1 MGEGCCGEFRAS
13 PTCSLRLHTPLRV
26 LCTTTVIP
34 AKAGIQRGRATA
46 SKAKRQAQTPSFPLE
61 HQEGGLCTA
70 PLRGVKEREMV
81 WFVLLGVPA
90 SAGMTV
96 ASRG

>member
-1 MGEGCCGEFRAS
+1 MNFGHPLRARFAC
-13 PTCSLRLHTPLRV
+13 TRPLRV

-61 HQEGGLCTA
+61 HQGEGLCTA
-70 PLRGVKEREMV
+70 PLSGAKGREMV
-81 WFVLLGVPA
+81 WFVLLWVHA
-90 SAGMTV
+90 FAGMTC
-96 ASRG
+96 GLIC